1 MVAHARP
8 SPTSGDGATE
18 TVVEK
23 LPVQEEE
30 ELVALPFG
38 TASVSDPER
47 VLAGPGM

>member
-18 TVVEK
+18 TADEK
-23 LPVQEEE
+23 LPVQEDE

-38 TASVSDPER
+38 TASVSEPER
-47 VLAGPGM
+47 VLPEPGM